1 MPLDHN
7 MSDSSRTAIKVL
19 TGIDVPRASITKLFH
34 AAEVYSTLIQRLNT
48 LDELIE
54 LSRARVRRNFNGRTA
69 DYYERSLDQ
78 FTKGENNYVGA
89 AKDNSATMTTELRKA
104 GANVEYMHMMVI
116 GQFIQLLAEIAWAIA
131 TAKFTFGATLK
142 FIPIFKAIRSLA
154 MRRILAWLVI
164 TVPSHQI
171 ISQIFASM
179 DSIIQRI
186 QIGRGT
192 RTTMDGTLTKSA
204 HIGGAIEG
212 ALSAVLSAG
221 MDGLFHKNLN
231 NLFKNSLDD
240 LNHLPDP
247 PPLTRTPPPGPDGP
261 PPAGPLN
268 NTPNS
273 PPPPGP
279 PSGGGPDGPPT
290 RPVNDTPPPG
300 NPNRDTDTPPPPGGP
315 DGPPSGPVKDDPP
328 ATNPDR
334 GPDSPAPKTSPETT
348 PTPKDGPL
356 PPPSLNKD
364 LASLFGRHNDEFL
377 TPYNPASPIGAG
389 AFDNAAKATTA
400 RNDFADLFARHFGD
414 HLGESAARD
423 LGRDYAN
430 TLTRNWNNPDLGQH
444 LRQVLD
450 NRLPPHLRD
459 HLANVPVNLQK
470 PLNDYFSTASAYAQQ
485 TGGSVGSGA
494 LEGYLGEGLGSLAD
508 GRGWEAS

>member
-247 PPLTRTPPPGPDGP
+247 PPLT
-261 PPAGPLN
+261 
-268 NTPNS
+268 
-273 PPPPGP
+273 
-279 PSGGGPDGPPT
+279 
-290 RPVNDTPPPG
+290 
-300 NPNRDTDTPPPPGGP
+300 
-315 DGPPSGPVKDDPP
+315 
-328 ATNPDR
+328 
-334 GPDSPAPKTSPETT
+334 
-348 PTPKDGPL
+348 
-356 PPPSLNKD
+356 
-364 LASLFGRHNDEFL
+364 
-377 TPYNPASPIGAG
+377 
-389 AFDNAAKATTA
+389 
-400 RNDFADLFARHFGD
+400 
-414 HLGESAARD
+414 
-423 LGRDYAN
+423 
-430 TLTRNWNNPDLGQH
+430 
-444 LRQVLD
+444 
-450 NRLPPHLRD
+450 
-459 HLANVPVNLQK
+459 
-470 PLNDYFSTASAYAQQ
+470 
-485 TGGSVGSGA
+485 
-494 LEGYLGEGLGSLAD
+494 
-508 GRGWEAS
+508 